1 MLGSRGLASWASTG
15 RDKPRD
21 IDIPDL
27 VYEGT
32 RTCEHDEIGPSA
44 RYHLFLQADDITVL
58 PGPCTPHGPPTKQ
71 VNEAGVTERRECL

>member
-58 PGPCTPHGPPTKQ
+58 SQ
-71 VNEAGVTERRECL
+71 RESLKIQPYGLTFKC